1 MPVLRSEQLELVIE
15 KWKDRKEYKFLYMTG
30 KPGSPAHDWEH
41 GELTSFMGLIASL
54 GHQEL
59 LKGARN
65 AKIKWAF
72 KKHWP

>member
-1 MPVLRSEQLELVIE
+1 
-15 KWKDRKEYKFLYMTG
+15 MTG
-30 KPGSPAHDWEH
+30 KPGSSAHRWEH
-41 GELTSFMGLIASL
+41 GELTSFRGLIASL

-59 LKGARN
+59 LKGAKN